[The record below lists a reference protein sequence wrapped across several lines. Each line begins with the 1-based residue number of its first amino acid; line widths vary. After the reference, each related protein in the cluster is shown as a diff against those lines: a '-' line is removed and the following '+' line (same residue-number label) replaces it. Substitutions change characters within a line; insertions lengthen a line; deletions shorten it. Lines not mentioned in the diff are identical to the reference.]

1 MNELYE
7 KTIEV
12 EGRVYH
18 YDPERD
24 IYYRESDSDDWD
36 TWGWLAVLLVL
47 VVLGLYLEFWP
58 IR

>member
-12 EGRVYH
+12 EGRVYR
-18 YDPERD
+18 YDPDRD
-24 IYYRESDSDDWD
+24 VYYRELELAGWD
-36 TWGWLAVLLVL
+36 AWGWLAVILVL
-47 VVLGLYLEFWP
+47 AAVGLYLEFWP